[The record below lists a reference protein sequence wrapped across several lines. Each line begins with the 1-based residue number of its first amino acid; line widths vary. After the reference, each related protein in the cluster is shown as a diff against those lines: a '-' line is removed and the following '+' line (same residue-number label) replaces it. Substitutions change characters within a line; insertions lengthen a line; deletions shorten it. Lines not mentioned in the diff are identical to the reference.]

1 MRQRNYNYDFLVNG
15 AIPAE
20 IVRRLL
26 YVHWLEFST
35 KVAAKDTGSRE
46 KALKRATMEQSMR
59 EYADMTG
66 SKVRESTIRA
76 LAAWDEDEAVNRA
89 LSEGYANTDG
99 GWTRWQCIRAFLA
112 GHGVE
117 TTEASELCLY
127 GLLIKSVN
135 KHWSSWQ
142 VDCTTIQDMH
152 RRLFPAVITA
162 NGNWEPLGGEYRSP
176 ALETEREL
184 RSALDAYTAAAGKI
198 GGMSLLLAICFIKD
212 FWVIQPFPDGNSRVT
227 RLLMR
232 LLLLQCGFNVWQHVS
247 LERLIRDHEYKY
259 RKDLVDSAQKGY
271 WDFAGVCLSMLEDS
285 YAGLNQAL
293 ERLHQ
298 FNLSKT
304 KRIESYVTRVTE
316 PVSKAQ
322 ICAAMPDISVTMVE
336 KVLGCMVKERRIAIR
351 GKGRAVKYL
360 GTADAADEPGIEIA
374 PRMRQ

>member
-1 MRQRNYNYDFLVNG
+1 MQQRNYSYDFLVNG
-15 AIPAE
+15 TIPAG

-35 KVAAKDTGSRE
+35 KPAAKVSSSYE
-46 KALKRATMEQSMR
+46 KALMRGTVEQSLR

-66 SKVRESTIRA
+66 TKVRESTIRQ

-176 ALETEREL
+176 ARETAREL
-184 RSALDAYTAAAGKI
+184 RCVVDAYTAATGKI

-247 LERLIRDHEYKY
+247 LERLIHDHGDKY
-259 RKDLVDSAQKGY
+259 RKDLVNSAQKGY

-293 ERLHQ
+293 ERLDQ
-298 FNLSKT
+298 FKLSKT
-304 KRIESYVTRVTE
+304 KRIESFVTRAME

-336 KVLGCMVKERRIAIR
+336 KVLGCMVKDRRVAIR

-360 GTADAADEPGIEIA
+360 GTPGAADEPGIQIS
-374 PRMRQ
+374 PRLYQ